1 MTTRSGLLYGKQ
13 DTVEMAEGET
23 ATRVVSMED
32 LLRAL
37 AENQQRQVEAEERRR
52 EAEERA
58 KGLRFEEEQRR
69 RKENE
74 RQMALIARLLERTT
88 FEGHRDQKPKERVA
102 QVVRLS
108 EDDIETYLTTFE
120 RVMEAY
126 EVDKDRWAFKL
137 APYLSGRAQE
147 VHGSLSSEQAADYE
161 QLKEA
166 ILHRYGIREE
176 TYRKRFRAMKATTE
190 ETYKEL
196 GSRLRIT
203 AKKWLRECQ
212 TIEDLLDVIVKEQF
226 VNCLPSAI
234 QIWI

>member
-88 FEGHRDQKPKERVA
+88 FD
-102 QVVRLS
+102 
-108 EDDIETYLTTFE
+108 
-120 RVMEAY
+120 
-126 EVDKDRWAFKL
+126 
-137 APYLSGRAQE
+137 
-147 VHGSLSSEQAADYE
+147 
-161 QLKEA
+161 
-166 ILHRYGIREE
+166 
-176 TYRKRFRAMKATTE
+176 
-190 ETYKEL
+190 
-196 GSRLRIT
+196 
-203 AKKWLRECQ
+203 CQ
-212 TIEDLLDVIVKEQF
+212 IVGKNYF
-226 VNCLPSAI
+226 
-234 QIWI
+234 